1 MIDFIQITNDPLLA
15 RRCDALGGI
24 RLFVD
29 LERLGK
35 AERQAGRNTFISTH
49 NMADV
54 GRVRQVLVNASLMVR
69 LNPMHGATLAEV
81 NDALA
86 QGADMLMLP
95 MFSRPQELHD
105 FCDMVAGRVPV
116 VALLET
122 AGALD
127 TLPKWVKAPGL
138 WEVYVG
144 LNDLHLSLGMRFMFE
159 PLASGLLDDVAHVAR
174 EQGLRFGFG
183 GVARAGEGLLPGQD
197 VLAEHLR
204 LGSQAV
210 ILSRTFHRP
219 MEDATLESG
228 VAALRQEEQRLA
240 RRSAEATE
248 SDRMRVVSVIER
260 IASMQA
266 QPGVAP

>member
-1 MIDFIQITNDPLLA
+1 
-15 RRCDALGGI
+15 
-24 RLFVD
+24 
-29 LERLGK
+29 
-35 AERQAGRNTFISTH
+35 
-49 NMADV
+49 
-54 GRVRQVLVNASLMVR
+54 
-69 LNPMHGATLAEV
+69 
-81 NDALA
+81 
-86 QGADMLMLP
+86 
-95 MFSRPQELHD
+95 
-105 FCDMVAGRVPV
+105 
-116 VALLET
+116 
-122 AGALD
+122 
-127 TLPKWVKAPGL
+127 
-138 WEVYVG
+138 
-144 LNDLHLSLGMRFMFE
+144 MRFMFE

>member
-15 RRCDALGGI
+15 RRCDALGGF

-35 AERQAGRNTFISTH
+35 PERQAGRNTFISTH
-49 NMADV
+49 AMADV
-54 GRVRQVLVNASLMVR
+54 GTIKRALLQSLLMVR
-69 LNPMHGATLAEV
+69 LNPMHGGTLAEV

-95 MFSRPQELHD
+95 MFNRPQELSD
-105 FCDMVAGRVPV
+105 FCDMVGGRVPV

-127 TLPKWVKAPGL
+127 TLPNWVETPGL
-138 WEVYVG
+138 WEVFVG
-144 LNDLHLSLGMRFMFE
+144 LNDLHLALGMRFMFQ
-159 PLASGLLDDVAHVAR
+159 PLASGLMDDVARVTR
-174 EQGLRFGFG
+174 ERNLRFGFG
-183 GVARAGEGLLPGQD
+183 GVARAGEGLLSGQD

-219 MEDATLESG
+219 MGNATLESG
-228 VAALRQEEQRLA
+228 VEALRREEQRLA
-240 RRSAEATE
+240 RRSPEATE
-248 SDRMRVVSVIER
+248 SDRLRVVGIVER
-260 IASMQA
+260 IASWQA
-266 QPGVAP
+266 QSGVES